1 MARQFKNFSSDRTFK
16 RLVGG
21 KHSFLIRKG
30 SEVNQIIHG
39 KNHYL
44 FATPNRNFP
53 KNKLF
58 LFKKVSDD
66 VKKYLSQNSIIDLP
80 PKKNTQDFNLEYDV
94 NNGVITGTDLDHA
107 YWRIAY
113 VKGYISKNTYEH
125 GIKDERSKSI
135 RLATL
140 GVLGTEQKFDR
151 YENGEY
157 VETIIH
163 RRENKLMKTVYKDI
177 RYTCFYMMYE
187 IALMLGEDFES
198 WNTDCIYYRDSK
210 KNREIVNSF
219 FDMHNML
226 FKQLTYSTVDSF
238 KQFVASEKETDE
250 KEDET
255 ETTSK

>member
-226 FKQLTYSTVDSF
+226 YKQLAFNSMEF
-238 KQFVASEKETDE
+238 FDE
-250 KEDET
+250 KEFIEEDAEDDT